1 MAEKNRNIR
10 DRLFTVYKTL
20 PPFEQTLL
28 QLLSVV
34 FEPVSKTAILNCL
47 RRADIAGPKGQ
58 RLILSSLTPH
68 LTTLQELGLLDQ
80 QYRCHEAVVELLSRE
95 AVRHGSYEAMVRA
108 VQTELPVSYNYGK
121 GIQRCRRLIRE
132 LRIGIY
138 TLDILHIENITPLIP
153 SQCPSSKWR
162 NFPVVRA
169 CVNPFQA
176 EWLAMM
182 PPSFKFYIID
192 KILAYSLQC
201 LDHLE
206 GPVAYLEHEVKHGTI
221 PDPEKLPFYRL
232 LTNYLI
238 WRGNLAEAQDLIN
251 RCPESFSSSG
261 LSGCIH
267 FLQGENDLALARFE
281 ADLKHLGSITGDKK
295 VFFCNT
301 SGIFFIL
308 ALLKTG
314 DSSCF
319 DRIRKYIAAV
329 RTQPCEEILL
339 KVYTLLE
346 TIVPG
351 RKNDFLTPDATFVET
366 TYQNNSILSLFAALS
381 FYWRNGHLPKE
392 MIDES
397 VRCFKAAQTHGFTW
411 LAMEFAE
418 LLNQLGGSDHYGEY
432 SSGIREA
439 SGLVSIIEAVKLQ
452 ESWQRSLTALIAFS
466 SSSFSKLNERKQTR
480 LAWLVGH
487 DGRSVTISPRE
498 QKLTANGHWSKGRP
512 VALGRLY
519 AEKNLPFLTEQD
531 RQVIHGIKRKQTS
544 LETIYFFDMDI
555 ALPAMIGHPLLFSEK
570 SPRKPVEFLK
580 GEPELLVE
588 ETDGWIRLSF
598 LKEIEKEGITVFRES
613 PTHFK
618 IIQLSDKY
626 RHVAD
631 IIGENGLTVPL
642 AARKQ
647 VMDAIGNI
655 SSFMTVHSAIGGKSA
670 NIAEVPA
677 DARIYVQL
685 FPFGLGFKLEMF
697 VKPFKT
703 GGPYL
708 KPGIGVEFVM
718 AEIGGRRLQTRR
730 NLNFEEEN
738 ALRSTTVCP
747 TLSKRENINR
757 VWHLPNPE
765 DCLQVL
771 FELKKNKD
779 DITVEWPEGERLA
792 ISHQAS
798 FDQLHLK
805 IRNHR
810 KWFEISGELRV
821 NKSLVLDMKKL
832 VKLVAK
838 GRKRFIPLGAGQ
850 FLALT
855 KELHRRLKELVLF
868 SEQTSEHD
876 NCAGILV
883 RPLAALALEDLTE
896 NLKHLD
902 ADEGWLSQVQLI
914 KEARELEPEIP
925 PALKADLRDYQVEG
939 YNWLARL
946 AHWGVGACLA
956 DDMGLGKT
964 LQALAIILARA
975 QYGPTLVVAPTSVCM
990 NWQEETRRFA
1000 PRLNILTLGSKDRKK
1015 LLKSLQGFDILITSY
1030 TLLQQEAKL
1039 LAAKEWQTIVL
1050 DESQAIKNM
1059 TTKRSRAAMLLNGR
1073 FKLITTGTPIENRLS
1088 ELWNLFHF
1096 ITPGLLH
1103 SLDKFNEDFAVP
1115 IERYQDDEARNRLKK
1130 LIRPFILRRTKS
1142 QVLDE
1147 LPPRTEIV
1155 LHVEM
1160 NDEETA
1166 FYEALRRQALEN
1178 LKNFDPGKGK
1188 NRKGYQPGQNMQ
1200 ILAEIM
1206 KLRRA
1211 CCNARLVLPE
1221 ASIASS
1227 KQALFA
1233 KVVDELLENQHKVL
1247 VFSQFVGHLAIIR
1260 EFLDREQVDYRY
1272 LDGSTPI
1279 KERKKEVEAFQA
1291 GHGDLFLISLK
1302 AGGLGLNLTA
1312 ADYVIH
1318 MDPWWNP
1325 AVEDQASDRAHRI
1338 GQNQPVT
1345 IYRLVTKNTIE
1356 EKIVKLHQE
1365 KRDLAD
1371 SLLEGSYISAGM
1383 STEELVNMIREH

>member
-1 MAEKNRNIR
+1 M
-10 DRLFTVYKTL
+10 
-20 PPFEQTLL
+20 
-28 QLLSVV
+28 
-34 FEPVSKTAILNCL
+34 
-47 RRADIAGPKGQ
+47 
-58 RLILSSLTPH
+58 
-68 LTTLQELGLLDQ
+68 
-80 QYRCHEAVVELLSRE
+80 
-95 AVRHGSYEAMVRA
+95 
-108 VQTELPVSYNYGK
+108 
-121 GIQRCRRLIRE
+121 
-132 LRIGIY
+132 
-138 TLDILHIENITPLIP
+138 
-153 SQCPSSKWR
+153 
-162 NFPVVRA
+162 
-169 CVNPFQA
+169 NPFQA
-176 EWLAMM
+176 EWLEML
-182 PPSFKFYIID
+182 PPSFKFYFID
-192 KILAYSLQC
+192 KILTYSMQC

-206 GPVAYLEHEVKHGTI
+206 GPVAYLEHEVRHGSI
-221 PDPEKLPFYRL
+221 ADPEKLPFSRL
-232 LTNYLI
+232 LANYLI

-251 RCPESFSSSG
+251 QCPELFSSSG
-261 LSGCIH
+261 LLGCIH
-267 FLQGENDLALARFE
+267 FLQGENDLAIARFE
-281 ADLKHLGSITGDKK
+281 ADLKHLESITGDNEI
-295 VFFCNT
+295 FFCNT

-314 DSSCF
+314 DLSCF
-319 DRIRKYIAAV
+319 DRIKKCIAAV

-339 KVYTLLE
+339 KIYALLE
-346 TIVPG
+346 KIVPA
-351 RKNDFLTPDATFVET
+351 RKNDFYTLNAPLTET
-366 TYQNNSILSLFAALS
+366 IYPNNSILSLFAALS
-381 FYWRNGHLPKE
+381 FYWRNGHLYRE
-392 MIDES
+392 MIDEIS
-397 VRCFKAAQTHGFTW
+397 RCFKAAKANGFLW

-418 LLNQLGGSDHYGEY
+418 LLNRLGSSDHYGQY
-432 SSGIREA
+432 SSRIREGA
-439 SGLVSIIEAVKLQ
+439 GLVSIIDAVKLQ
-452 ESWQRSLTALIAFS
+452 ESWQRRLTALIGFS
-466 SSSFSKLNERKQTR
+466 SSSFNSRKQRKQTR
-480 LAWLVGH
+480 LAWLVGY
-487 DGRSVTISPRE
+487 DGRNVTISPRE
-498 QKLTANGHWSKGRP
+498 QKLTANDRWSKGRP

-519 AEKNLPFLTEQD
+519 ADKDLPFLTEQD
-531 RQVIHGIKRKQTS
+531 RQIIHGIKRKRTS
-544 LETIYFFDMDI
+544 LETHYFFDMNI

-588 ETDGWIRLSF
+588 EEDGWIRLSF
-598 LKEIEKEGITVFRES
+598 LKEIEQEGITVFRES

-626 RHVAD
+626 RHVAH
-631 IIGENGLTVPL
+631 IVGESGLEVPL
-642 AARKQ
+642 SAKKQ
-647 VMDAIGNI
+647 ILEAISNI
-655 SSFMTVHSAIGGKSA
+655 SSFMTVHSAIGGKAA

-677 DARIYVQL
+677 DARIYAQL
-685 FPFGLGFKLEMF
+685 VPFGLGFKLELF

-708 KPGIGVEFVM
+708 KPGKGVEFVM
-718 AEIGGRRLQTRR
+718 AEIDGRRLQTRR
-730 NLNFEEEN
+730 NLSFEEEN
-738 ALRSTTVCP
+738 AHKITAACP
-747 TLSKRENINR
+747 TLNKRENTNR
-757 VWHLPNPE
+757 AWHLPNPE

-771 FELKKNKD
+771 FELKENKD

-805 IRNHR
+805 ISNNGNR
-810 KWFEISGELRV
+810 KWFEIGGELRV
-821 NKSLVLDMKKL
+821 NKSLVLDMKNL

-838 GRKRFIPLGAGQ
+838 NRKRFIPLGAGQ

-855 KELHRRLKELVLF
+855 QELHRRLKELVLF
-868 SEQTSEHD
+868 SEETSEND
-876 NCAGILV
+876 NCTGILV
-883 RPLAALALEDLTE
+883 HPLAALDLEDFTE

-902 ADEGWLSQVQLI
+902 ADEGWRSQVKLI
-914 KEARELEPEIP
+914 NEAKELKPKVP
-925 PALKADLRDYQVEG
+925 SSLKADLRDYQVEG

-946 AHWGVGACLA
+946 AHWGIGACLA

-964 LQALAIILARA
+964 LQALAIILERA

-990 NWQEETRRFA
+990 NWQEETCRFA
-1000 PRLNILTLGSKDRKK
+1000 PRLSIFTLGSKDRKK
-1015 LLKSLQGFDILITSY
+1015 LLKSLKEFDILITSY

-1039 LAAKEWQTIVL
+1039 FASKEWQTIVL
-1050 DESQAIKNM
+1050 DESQAIKNI

-1088 ELWNLFHF
+1088 ELWNLFRF

-1103 SLDKFNEDFAVP
+1103 SLDKFNEDFAIP
-1115 IERYQDDEARNRLKK
+1115 IERYQDGEARNRLKK

-1142 QVLDE
+1142 QVMEE

-1166 FYEALRRQALEN
+1166 FYEALRQQALEN
-1178 LKNFDPGKGK
+1178 LKNFEAGKGK

-1211 CCNARLVLPE
+1211 CCNARLVAPE

-1260 EFLDREQVDYRY
+1260 ELLDKEQIDYRY
-1272 LDGSTPI
+1272 LDGSTPA

-1371 SLLEGSYISAGM
+1371 SLLEGSDISAGM
-1383 STEELVNMIREH
+1383 STEELVSMIREH